1 VEKVVEVV
9 KEVPVVKEVEKVV
22 VKEVEKVVVKEVP
35 AMEEVAKPVAATI
48 DPRVQMVLDELGISL
63 SVPGPADTEPRYGGS
78 VSLRMVEPTTWD
90 VHKYNSYRIR
100 IGNSYMTE
108 RLLRWDHGPGKPPA
122 SYTPIP
128 ALAESWDVM
137 EGGTKFVFNLR
148 DGVKFHNRDPV
159 NGREFVASDVV
170 WTLDRINREDQAVR
184 QKEFLKQV
192 VSYEA
197 PDDDTVVMELSEPV
211 AAFLHFMTYTLM
223 EILPHEAE
231 EKCGDFAIPEC
242 SAVGTG
248 PFMFNELRPGV
259 SVKFER
265 NPDYWERPYP
275 YLDEVVQLFFGD
287 ERSEDAA
294 FRTGKVD
301 LLGVETCGISGERY
315 RAFTK
320 SNPDMIYPS
329 FADSLNRRGLHFKSD
344 APPFDD
350 VRVRRAAAMAIDRK
364 GWVNSVL
371 GGYGLPFGGYLSYG
385 TEFWLPDDEYG
396 EAAQY
401 IQYNPEAAK
410 MLLEEAGY
418 GPGDIKITMPHT
430 ASYGERY
437 ASEGE
442 LMAGLLKDIGIEASL
457 EMRDYDS
464 FVPVWRDGNYEN
476 AVYTWLATGFL
487 PEQWF
492 VLPFHPEQRGKK
504 AYGIDDPWMVEKL
517 NELTGSLDS
526 QERIDLS
533 HELTKHIA
541 DQAYVVPAP
550 WWIYFYAQ
558 NPRVKNY
565 TYHDSFDNG
574 APLTKTW
581 VEE

>member
-1 VEKVVEVV
+1 M
-9 KEVPVVKEVEKVV
+9 
-22 VKEVEKVVVKEVP
+22 
-35 AMEEVAKPVAATI
+35 ATFHME
-48 DPRVQMVLDELGISL
+48 Q
-63 SVPGPADTEPRYGGS
+63 
-78 VSLRMVEPTTWD
+78 
-90 VHKYNSYRIR
+90 N
-100 IGNSYMTE
+100 
-108 RLLRWDHGPGKPPA
+108 
-122 SYTPIP
+122 
-128 ALAESWDVM
+128 
-137 EGGTKFVFNLR
+137 
-148 DGVKFHNRDPV
+148 
-159 NGREFVASDVV
+159 
-170 WTLDRINREDQAVR
+170 
-184 QKEFLKQV
+184 
-192 VSYEA
+192 
-197 PDDDTVVMELSEPV
+197 
-211 AAFLHFMTYTLM
+211 
-223 EILPHEAE
+223 
-231 EKCGDFAIPEC
+231 
-242 SAVGTG
+242 
-248 PFMFNELRPGV
+248 
-259 SVKFER
+259 
-265 NPDYWERPYP
+265 
-275 YLDEVVQLFFGD
+275 
-287 ERSEDAA
+287 
-294 FRTGKVD
+294 
-301 LLGVETCGISGERY
+301 
-315 RAFTK
+315 
-320 SNPDMIYPS
+320 
-329 FADSLNRRGLHFKSD
+329 
-344 APPFDD
+344 
-350 VRVRRAAAMAIDRK
+350 
-364 GWVNSVL
+364 
-371 GGYGLPFGGYLSYG
+371 
-385 TEFWLPDDEYG
+385 FWLPDDEYG

-410 MLLEEAGY
+410 ILLEEAGY